1 MTIFAKKR
9 TMKKILEV
17 LQYGDHDIR
26 FNTDI
31 DVKKNPRI
39 VEKIIPTL
47 ALTMATRL
55 WGGNEVSVLAMIR
68 ALIIADLGI
77 SVNRE
82 DMVEMMANAAEQ
94 LAQAMNEAR
103 EAMNRDGIKVQVF
116 GPGITPPDNPS

>member
-1 MTIFAKKR
+1 
-9 TMKKILEV
+9 MKKILEV

-82 DMVEMMANAAEQ
+82 EMVEMMANAAEQ
-94 LAQAMNEAR
+94 LAHAMNEAR
-103 EAMNRDGIKVQVF
+103 EAMNRDGIKIQVF
-116 GPGITPPDNPS
+116 GPEIPPPHNRS

>member
-1 MTIFAKKR
+1 
-9 TMKKILEV
+9 MKKLLEV

-31 DVKKNPRI
+31 DVNKNPHI

-55 WGGNEVSVLAMIR
+55 WGGNELSVLAMIR

-82 DMVEMMANAAEQ
+82 EMVEMMAQASEQ
-94 LAQAMNEAR
+94 LAHAMSEAR
-103 EAMNRDGIKVQVF
+103 EAMNRDGVKIQVF
-116 GPGITPPDNPS
+116 GPETAPPHKRS

>member
-1 MTIFAKKR
+1 
-9 TMKKILEV
+9 MKKLLEV

-31 DVKKNPRI
+31 DVKNNPHI
-39 VEKIIPTL
+39 VEKIIPAL

-55 WGGNEVSVLAMIR
+55 WGGNELSVLAMIR

-82 DMVEMMANAAEQ
+82 EMVEMMAQASKQ
-94 LAQAMNEAR
+94 LAHAMNEAR
-103 EAMNRDGIKVQVF
+103 EAMNREGIKVQVF
-116 GPGITPPDNPS
+116 GPETAPPHNRS

>member
-9 TMKKILEV
+9 TMKKLLEV

-31 DVKKNPRI
+31 DVKNNPHI
-39 VEKIIPTL
+39 VEKIIPAL

-55 WGGNEVSVLAMIR
+55 WGGNELSVLAMIR

-82 DMVEMMANAAEQ
+82 EMVEMMAQASEQ
-94 LAQAMNEAR
+94 LAHAMNEAR
-103 EAMNRDGIKVQVF
+103 EAMNRDGVKIQVF
-116 GPGITPPDNPS
+116 GPETAPPHNRS

>member
-1 MTIFAKKR
+1 
-9 TMKKILEV
+9 MKKLLEV

-31 DVKKNPRI
+31 DVNKNPHI

-55 WGGNEVSVLAMIR
+55 WGGNELSVLAMIR

-82 DMVEMMANAAEQ
+82 EMVEMMAQASEQ
-94 LAQAMNEAR
+94 LAHAMSEAR
-103 EAMNRDGIKVQVF
+103 EAMNRDGVKIQVF
-116 GPGITPPDNPS
+116 GPETTPPHNRS